1 MKRKFSVDIVF
12 IFTLLIVVTVAGI
25 IAVVYSK
32 NKKIAMDSAKKQF
45 QKEAQTLIEKTDN
58 YMKAAQ
64 LTAEIA
70 TQVFDEP
77 NLNLKLKSEQSS
89 YLLKALLS
97 HKQIALLYFGDE
109 QGSYLQSADFGE
121 KIYVKIIHRK
131 NNKAQT
137 VYNYYDKNGEI
148 TDTKSFDDTK
158 YDPRARPWYIGAKAT
173 KKTFWTDPYIFFENG
188 RPGITVAVPIFAQ
201 DKTISGVVAAD
212 ITLDGLSEFLKRVDL
227 SKNGIAFICDA
238 KGQLLAFSGKEKTV
252 ITENGKIRSLKPE
265 ELKIPEITAAIN
277 QCKNKTETCTSFTSN
292 GETYLVSVLPFPDSF
307 GKKWTFLI
315 LAPENDFTGAM
326 KATLRQILYLSIGGL
341 AIGILFTMLLARR
354 ISKPIELLSKDVLKV
369 RNFDL
374 DSDSGV
380 VTHIHEIQT
389 MDNAIKAMKTS
400 LKAFRLYLPSV
411 LVKQL
416 IESGEDI
423 AIGGKERELTVFFSD
438 IKDSASIAE
447 NIPPED
453 LMLQLSEYFEAM
465 TTVIEKEKGTV
476 DKFIGDAVMAFWGAP
491 LSNDNHTADACLA
504 ALQCQRVI
512 NKLNTQWEKEG
523 KEQFHTRIGIH
534 TASVIVGNM
543 GSKQRMNYTVLGDG
557 VNLASR
563 LEGVNKIYKTA
574 IIISESTYSRVKNL
588 FECRILDQIAV
599 KGKNEA
605 VKIYELLIEHDSPE
619 SEKSAEFAK
628 SFEEIYEIYLKRE
641 WAEARKLFEK
651 YLKKFPDDYVCKL
664 YIDRCNKFIKEEPA
678 DSWNGITKLDTK

>member
-1 MKRKFSVDIVF
+1 MKRKFSLDIVF
-12 IFTLLIVVTVAGI
+12 IFTLLIVVTITGI

-32 NKKIAMDSAKKQF
+32 NKKIAMDSAKSQF
-45 QKEAQTLIEKTDN
+45 QKEAQTLIDKTDN
-58 YMKAAQ
+58 YMKVAQ
-64 LTAEIA
+64 LTAEVA

-77 NLNLKLKSEQSS
+77 GLTLKLKSEQSS

-109 QGSYLQSADFGE
+109 KGSYLQAADFGG
-121 KIYVKIIHRK
+121 KTYVKVIHRK

-137 VYNYYDKNGEI
+137 VYNYYDKNVKI
-148 TDTKSFDDTK
+148 TGTESFDDTI
-158 YDPRARPWYIGAKAT
+158 YDPRMRPWYIGAKAT
-173 KKTFWTDPYIFFENG
+173 KKVFWTDPYIFFENG

-201 DKTISGVVAAD
+201 DQTLSGVVAAD
-212 ITLDGLSEFLKRVDL
+212 ITLDGLSDFLKRVDL
-227 SKNGIAFICDA
+227 TKNGIAFICDA

-252 ITENGKIRSLKPE
+252 VTENGKVRSLKPE
-265 ELKIPEITAAIN
+265 DLKIPEITAAMN
-277 QCKNKTETCTSFTSN
+277 TCKNTTKTCASFSSN
-292 GETYLVSVLPFPDSF
+292 GENYLVSILPFPDSF
-307 GKKWTFLI
+307 GKQWTFAI

-341 AIGILFTMLLARR
+341 AIGILLTMFWARR
-354 ISKPIELLSKDVLKV
+354 ISLPIELLSKDVLRV

-380 VTHIHEIQT
+380 VSHIHEIQT

-423 AIGGKERELTVFFSD
+423 AIGGKESELTVFFSD
-438 IKDSASIAE
+438 IKDFTSISE
-447 NIPPED
+447 HIPPKD
-453 LMLQLSEYFEAM
+453 LMLQLSEYFDAM
-465 TTVIEKEKGTV
+465 TTIIENDKGTV

-491 LSNDNHTADACLA
+491 TPNANHTADACLA
-504 ALQCQRVI
+504 ALQCQRAI
-512 NKLNTQWEKEG
+512 TKLNIKWEKEG
-523 KEQFHTRIGIH
+523 KDQFYTRIGIH
-534 TASVIVGNM
+534 SASVIVGNM
-543 GSKQRMNYTVLGDG
+543 GSEQRMNYTVLGDG

-574 IIISESTYSRVKNL
+574 IIISESTYLQVKNL

-619 SEKSAEFAK
+619 AEKFANFAK
-628 SFEEIYEIYLKRE
+628 SFEKIYEIYLKRE
-641 WAEARKLFEK
+641 WQKAKELFEK
-651 YLKKFPDDYVCKL
+651 YLQEFPDDYVCKL
-664 YIDRCNKFIKEEPA
+664 YIDRSDKFIKEEPPS
-678 DSWNGITKLDTK
+678 DWKGVTKLDTK